1 MLLLE
6 INNKRLGRRAPGP
19 PHSALPPFAP
29 FAMGDRGVSRRAD
42 LPLGG
47 RHAGRAVRML
57 RSHAKTDRGSVFV
70 AHLAFPIAS
79 DAVARSAIAAL
90 KRDVGDVDHA
100 MSAYRV
106 PAAAPADPASGP
118 RTTNN
123 KRPRPAKPKVASGF
137 DDDGE
142 ARGGAA
148 IRAELN
154 ARRALGVAVVVTRS
168 YGGVNLGKAR
178 FEHIRDR
185 VRILLDAAGCE
196 PDVPASSDAFRGAGR
211 RLDGADGGVAAAL
224 GGVPIGV
231 AAETFPASIVPA
243 TVPPSRLGGA
253 AGNPKRSKKKTKPP
267 IPAAVASDIRARL
280 LAAAEKRRASA
291 GLVLPAAAA
300 LSAGGAGTG
309 TGAGDSGGRA
319 ASTSGNEAEPPGG
332 GAAPVPGGAAV
343 KKETNYRNPPA
354 ETTAAGIAAPDD
366 VVNLADEDE

>member
-1 MLLLE
+1 
-6 INNKRLGRRAPGP
+6 
-19 PHSALPPFAP
+19 
-29 FAMGDRGVSRRAD
+29 
-42 LPLGG
+42 
-47 RHAGRAVRML
+47 ML

-106 PAAAPADPASGP
+106 PAGAPPTPRRGP

-224 GGVPIGV
+224 GGVPV
-231 AAETFPASIVPA
+231 SAAAETFPASIIPA
-243 TVPPSRLGGA
+243 TVRRGAIDEAGEPPGGRIRTDARTDASTPRGDRAAPSRLGGA
-253 AGNPKRSKKKTKPP
+253 AGKKRPKKKPP

-309 TGAGDSGGRA
+309 TGAGDSGGRTT
-319 ASTSGNEAEPPGG
+319 STSGNEAEPPGG
-332 GAAPVPGGAAV
+332 GAAPGGAAE
-343 KKETNYRNPPA
+343 KKEKYQNPPA
-354 ETTAAGIAAPDD
+354 ETTAGLAAPDD
-366 VVNLADEDE
+366 VANLADEDE

>member
-1 MLLLE
+1 
-6 INNKRLGRRAPGP
+6 
-19 PHSALPPFAP
+19 
-29 FAMGDRGVSRRAD
+29 MGDRGVSRRAD

-211 RLDGADGGVAAAL
+211 RLDRRRRRRRRRA
-224 GGVPIGV
+224 GGVPISA
-231 AAETFPASIVPA
+231 AAETFPARSFPRRFRPLGSA
-243 TVPPSRLGGA
+243 ARRENREAAEEKNKAPHPRRRRERHSREAPRGGGEAPGERGSRASRGGGA
-253 AGNPKRSKKKTKPP
+253 LG
-267 IPAAVASDIRARL
+267 
-280 LAAAEKRRASA
+280 
-291 GLVLPAAAA
+291 
-300 LSAGGAGTG
+300 GGAGTG

-332 GAAPVPGGAAV
+332 GGRRRSRGAPRS
-343 KKETNYRNPPA
+343 KRRLITETRRRRRPLLVSPRP
-354 ETTAAGIAAPDD
+354 TTS
-366 VVNLADEDE
+366 

>member
-224 GGVPIGV
+224 GGVPV
-231 AAETFPASIVPA
+231 SAAAETVFPASIVPA

-253 AGNPKRSKKKTKPP
+253 AGNPKRPKKKTKPP

-319 ASTSGNEAEPPGG
+319 ASTSGNEAEPPGRG
-332 GAAPVPGGAAV
+332 GGGGRGGPRSKRRMMTKTRRRRRPLLV
-343 KKETNYRNPPA
+343 SPRP
-354 ETTAAGIAAPDD
+354 TTS
-366 VVNLADEDE
+366 